1 MIKKKFYH
9 NEVCLIKL
17 PKFKD
22 QRGYFMEV
30 FQEKKLKKILSYKK
44 FVQFNHSCS
53 KKNVLR
59 GMHFQIGRS
68 SQGKL
73 IRVTKGSIYDV
84 IVNLDKKSKYFGEY
98 LTFNIK
104 NNNELLW
111 VPRKYAHGYLSLE
124 NDTEIQY
131 FCDNYYRKEKEKTLI
146 WNDEDISINW
156 PDKKKFL
163 VSKKYKKGE
172 KLKNLMKFL

>member
-30 FQEKKLKKILSYKK
+30 FQEKKLKKYYHIRNLFSLIIHA
-44 FVQFNHSCS
+44 Q
-53 KKNVLR
+53 KNVLR

-111 VPRKYAHGYLSLE
+111 FQE
-124 NDTEIQY
+124 NMLMDTCHWKMILK
-131 FCDNYYRKEKEKTLI
+131 F
-146 WNDEDISINW
+146 SIFVTIIIVKR
-156 PDKKKFL
+156 KKKL
-163 VSKKYKKGE
+163 
-172 KLKNLMKFL
+172 

>member
-1 MIKKKFYH
+1 
-9 NEVCLIKL
+9 
-17 PKFKD
+17 
-22 QRGYFMEV
+22 
-30 FQEKKLKKILSYKK
+30 
-44 FVQFNHSCS
+44 
-53 KKNVLR
+53 
-59 GMHFQIGRS
+59 MHFQIGRS

-156 PDKKKFL
+156 PDKKNF
-163 VSKKYKKGE
+163 
-172 KLKNLMKFL
+172 